1 MASVRHAMLQR
12 TVHPA
17 RVVVLLPYVQLIPVA
32 RRAWAR
38 LASTLG
44 VGACFMPRFETS
56 MNWTRSLRGFVPTGD
71 DLRMDPARDLLTA
84 ASLLQR
90 SGLDAGRAALAAT
103 LMESAWSISRVAAA
117 VPPEQRSA
125 WGAERA
131 MALAAYGEGPALEL
145 EAWLGQTALA
155 WAANSA
161 YRSDCLFSAQADL
174 LVLMQGLHV
183 EPLHQTLHTLWGDR
197 ALLMALEPAG
207 EPGLLALQQA
217 LDMEDE
223 AERAAAC
230 VLNHLSSGRSPV
242 ALVAQDRLVTR
253 RIRALLGDAGVAVRD
268 ETGWTLSTTR
278 AAASVMGLLRAA
290 AWDAPT
296 DVVLDWAKNAPALDA
311 GSLAQLETSL
321 RRRGVRE
328 WRQLALV
335 DGTDGDDRTTQR
347 IAEMREGLRAARPL
361 ALWLEALRLAL
372 QASGQWPLLLGDAAG
387 QAVVD
392 ALHLHRDTGDDF
404 SGFTQRIG
412 QSVFVGWVGQVLEA
426 GNFQPPHPEHAQVLI
441 LPLSQLLG
449 RDVGAVVLPG
459 CDEQRLSAS
468 PELPGL
474 WTPAQRLLLGLP
486 SRDQV
491 AAELRAAWRYALV
504 SPYIDVLWRASEGG
518 ERLMPSTFVQELLQG
533 GIAHAPDARILRALH
548 PRPCNMPQPSAA
560 DLPLAQLSPSAY
572 EDLRLCPYR
581 FFALRQLG
589 LQESDEL
596 DTGLGKRDFGNWL
609 HVLLRHFHETLA
621 VAQTPDMEARA
632 LLLDGAAATA
642 TEALG
647 LAENEFLPFAAS
659 WPRVRTAYLSWLA
672 QHEAGGASFVH
683 AEASKQLRL
692 GAVLLTGRID
702 RIDRLADGTTLVI
715 DYKTEARS
723 KTTERIKHA
732 TEDTQLAFYA
742 ALLEDDTLA
751 AQYVNIGETEA
762 TRAYPQKQIVA
773 LRDQLVQGVQDDMAR
788 IAEGAALPAIGEGLA
803 CDYCAARGLCR
814 KDFWD
819 ALSEVAPMAADV

>member
-1 MASVRHAMLQR
+1 MASVRSAMQQR
-12 TVHPA
+12 SVHPA

-32 RRAWAR
+32 RSSWTR

-44 VGACFMPRFETS
+44 VSSCFMPRFETS
-56 MNWTRSLRGFVPTGD
+56 MNWTRSLKGFAPTGD

-90 SGLDAGRAALAAT
+90 SGIDAGLAALATT
-103 LMESAWSISRVAAA
+103 LMESAWSIARVAAA

-131 MALAAYGEGPALEL
+131 MALVSQGQGPALEL
-145 EAWLGQTALA
+145 ETRLGQTAVA

-174 LVLMQGLHV
+174 LVLVQGLQV
-183 EPLHQTLHTLWGDR
+183 EPLHATLHRLWGDR
-197 ALLMALEPAG
+197 ALLLALEPVG

-223 AERAAAC
+223 AQRAAAC
-230 VLNHLSSGRSPV
+230 VLNHLSSGRLPV

-253 RIRALLGDAGVAVRD
+253 RVRAMLGDAGVAVRD

-296 DVVLDWAKNAPALDA
+296 DVVLDWAKNAPALEA
-311 GSLAQLETSL
+311 SPLVQLETSL
-321 RRRGVRE
+321 RRRAVRE
-328 WRQLALV
+328 WQQVASV
-335 DGTDGDDRTTQR
+335 DGTDGTMQR
-347 IAEMREGLRAARPL
+347 ISDMREGLRGARPL

-372 QASGQWPLLLGDAAG
+372 QASGQWQSLVADAAG
-387 QAVVD
+387 QAVLD
-392 ALHLHRDTGDDF
+392 ALHLHPDTGAEF
-404 SGFTQRIG
+404 SGFTQRLG
-412 QSVFVGWVGQVLEA
+412 QNVFVAWVGQVLEA
-426 GNFQPPHPEHAQVLI
+426 GSFQPPHPELAQVLI

-449 RDVGAVVLPG
+449 RVVGAVVLPG

-468 PELPGL
+468 PEPPGI

-486 SRDQV
+486 SRDQA
-491 AAELRAAWRYALV
+491 AAELRAAWRYALH
-504 SPYIDVLWRASEGG
+504 SPHIDVLWRASEAG
-518 ERLMPSTFVQELLQG
+518 ERLMPSTFVQELLHDG
-533 GIAHAPDARILRALH
+533 CAPAPDPRIWRALN
-548 PRPCNMPQPSAA
+548 PRPSRMPQPSAA

-572 EDLRLCPYR
+572 HDLRLCPYR

-589 LQESDEL
+589 LQESDEI

-609 HVLLRHFHETLA
+609 HWLLRHFHEALA
-621 VAQTPDMEARA
+621 AAPTPDQEIR
-632 LLLDGAAATA
+632 LQLLDAAAQSATA
-642 TEALG
+642 ELG
-647 LAENEFLPFAAS
+647 LAQSEFLPFAAS
-659 WPRVRTAYLSWLA
+659 WPQVRTAYLTWLA
-672 QHEAGGASFVH
+672 QHEASGARFAQ
-683 AEASKQLRL
+683 AEVSKQMRL
-692 GAVLLTGRID
+692 GALVLTGRID
-702 RIDRLADGTTLVI
+702 RIDRLGDGSALVI

-723 KTTERIKHA
+723 KTSERIRHPA
-732 TEDTQLAFYA
+732 EDTQLAFYA

-762 TRAYPQKQIVA
+762 TRAYPLLQIVA

-788 IAEGAALPAIGEGLA
+788 IAAGAALPAIGEGQA

-819 ALSEVAPMAADV
+819 TELSGAPVTADV